1 MTTHH
6 YQYMGMWCKFQTA
19 LPLWKSSLCKM
30 KIDHVIDVV
39 ILSVILSDRYVVA
52 SHSQCLEATCMC
64 ALSTIF
70 LDSPNPVLFGN
81 HWRWRWRH
89 SSPNLPQKVQL
100 LHNIIVCIAPY
111 HISYWKTHHAIMNQ
125 MFWYLIPSAAW
136 WCQPFIFPW
145 WAHPTHLSLASIYF
159 IHEYSWVGR

>member
-1 MTTHH
+1 MTSGHSVPQSWTSYTTNISIIKNSIQPKVPRFYAPLGPPHPCLLQNGDWWTTRTVTQYMTTHH

-19 LPLWKSSLCKM
+19 LPLWKSSLSKM

-39 ILSVILSDRYVVA
+39 ILSLILSDRYVVA

-100 LHNIIVCIAPY
+100 LHNI
-111 HISYWKTHHAIMNQ
+111 
-125 MFWYLIPSAAW
+125 
-136 WCQPFIFPW
+136 
-145 WAHPTHLSLASIYF
+145 SL
-159 IHEYSWVGR
+159 